1 MQRLNRKPLESVL
14 VKPAGPDC
22 NMACEYCFYLEKAS
36 LFHES
41 TKHRMSED
49 ILEEMVRQ
57 VLAQSGKN
65 VSFGWQGGEPTLMG
79 LPFFEKAVD
88 LQRKYGTGKVVGNG
102 LQTNG
107 ILIDDPWIDFL
118 KEYNFL
124 VGLSLD
130 GPEYIHDKYRR
141 LVNGKGTWTQ
151 VVKKAEAMLLAGVAV
166 NALSVINDHSVN
178 YPEEIYSFLK
188 EKGLDYM
195 QFIPCMERASMDQ
208 DKVASFSVPPEKF
221 GTFLCRI
228 FDLWINDFEDGAPTT
243 SVRFFDSVFYSYVGL
258 TPPECTLMK
267 NCGVYVVVEH
277 NGDVYSCDFFVD
289 PEHKLGNIKDSKLV
303 DLLNSASQRQFGKSK
318 SDLPEVC
325 RGCQWLKYCR
335 GGCLKDRLRD
345 PKNLGHNYFCASY
358 KMFFLHAHETFCRI
372 ADEWKANQAQ
382 EEALQ
387 GQPQGQYRAEASKKP
402 GRNDPCPCGSG
413 LKFKKCCGRG

>member
-1 MQRLNRKPLESVL
+1 MQGLNRKSLESVL

-49 ILEEMVRQ
+49 ILEEMIRQ
-57 VLAQSGKN
+57 VMAQSGN
-65 VSFGWQGGEPTLMG
+65 NISFGWQGGEPTLMG
-79 LPFFEKAVD
+79 LPFFEKAVE
-88 LQRKYGTGKVVGNG
+88 LQKKYGFGKVVGNG

-107 ILIDDPWIDFL
+107 ILIDNPWIELL

-130 GPEYIHDKYRR
+130 GPEHIHDKYRR
-141 LVNGKGTWTQ
+141 LVNGEGTWSR
-151 VVKKAEAMLLAGVAV
+151 VIEKAEAMLSAGVAV

-178 YPEEIYSFLK
+178 YPEEIYRFLK
-188 EKGLDYM
+188 EKGLSYM
-195 QFIPCMERASMDQ
+195 QFIPCVETDPLDR

-221 GTFLCRI
+221 GNFLCKI
-228 FDLWINDFEDGAPTT
+228 FDLWINDFDDDAPTT

-303 DLLNSASQRQFGKSK
+303 DLLNAAPQRQFGKSK
-318 SDLPEVC
+318 SDLPEEC
-325 RGCQWLKYCR
+325 RGCMWLKYCR
-335 GGCLKDRLRD
+335 GGCLKDRNRD
-345 PKNLGHNYFCASY
+345 SKKLGHNYFCLSY
-358 KMFFLHAHETFCRI
+358 KMFFQHAHETLCRL

-387 GQPQGQYRAEASKKP
+387 VQSQKQTKESASNKP

-413 LKFKKCCGRG
+413 LKYKKCCGN

>member
-1 MQRLNRKPLESVL
+1 MQGLNRKPLESIL

-22 NMACEYCFYLEKAS
+22 NMACDYCFYLEKAS
-36 LFHES
+36 LFNKS
-41 TKHRMSED
+41 IKHRMSED

-57 VLAQSGKN
+57 VLAQSEKN

-130 GPEYIHDKYRR
+130 GPEPIHDRYRR
-141 LVNGKGTWTQ
+141 QVNGKGTWIQ
-151 VVKKAEAMLLAGVAV
+151 VVKKAEAMLSAGVAV
-166 NALSVINDHSVN
+166 NALSVINDYSVN
-178 YPEEIYSFLK
+178 YPEEIYGFLK
-188 EKGLDYM
+188 EKGLYYM
-195 QFIPCMERASMDQ
+195 QFIPCVEKDPIDQ
-208 DKVASFSVPPEKF
+208 EKVTSFSVPPEKF
-221 GTFLCRI
+221 GAFLCRL
-228 FDLWINDFEDGAPTT
+228 FDQWIRDFEDGAPTT

-289 PEHKLGNIKDSKLV
+289 PEHKLGNIMESKLV
-303 DLLNSASQRQFGKSK
+303 DLLNSAPQRQFGKSK
-318 SDLPEVC
+318 SDLPEEC
-325 RGCQWLKYCR
+325 RECEWLQYCR
-335 GGCLKDRLRD
+335 GGCLKDRSRD